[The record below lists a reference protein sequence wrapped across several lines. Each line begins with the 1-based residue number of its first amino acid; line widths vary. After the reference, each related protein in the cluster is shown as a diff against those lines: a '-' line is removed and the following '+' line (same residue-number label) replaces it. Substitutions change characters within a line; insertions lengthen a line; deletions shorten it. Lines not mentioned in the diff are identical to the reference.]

1 MYIITTSLMTKQM
14 IRQHFGW
21 SKVVM
26 KVNVTFLTLAS
37 MPVYV
42 VQIRVCFSLN
52 YSNKF
57 WLNVLMDTM
66 NKFLNKCI
74 WYDLQSIHF
83 CIDIV
88 EQVHICRTVTNLH
101 TGKFANAT
109 LLYTFIPSLPCIE
122 IILIFCS

>member
-1 MYIITTSLMTKQM
+1 MTNQM

-42 VQIRVCFSLN
+42 VQIRVCFPLN

-57 WLNVLMDTM
+57 RLNVLMDTM

-74 WYDLQSIHF
+74 RYDLQSIHF
-83 CIDIV
+83 CFDIV
-88 EQVHICRTVTNLH
+88 EQVHICRTVN
-101 TGKFANAT
+101 KFAHRKVCMQMQHINT
-109 LLYTFIPSLPCIE
+109 LITLHRNHLD
-122 IILIFCS
+122 LLQQMLV